1 MKQQKP
7 APLPY
12 PKQKIKWN
20 HLGIGFEKLYLKA
33 IEETDEEKKQG
44 YIQVLGGISIKD
56 QIVQNAQYLMDSESF
71 IKSK

>member
-1 MKQQKP
+1 MHSGR
-7 APLPY
+7 AGD
-12 PKQKIKWN
+12 
-20 HLGIGFEKLYLKA
+20 GIEFTNMIQFIGNGFKA
-33 IEETDEEKKQG
+33 KDIETGIELEG